1 MRNGGPTLRMG
12 KDVGKNREKWGKITD
27 VGMGKASPFP
37 HGPLHCLT
45 VPPRAPG
52 AALLLGLGVMVCLD
66 DVRRVSVK
74 I

>member
-1 MRNGGPTLRMG
+1 MR
-12 KDVGKNREKWGKITD
+12 VGKLSDAHGEKLPHFPTD
-27 VGMGKASPFP
+27 
-37 HGPLHCLT
+37 LHCLT

-66 DVRRVSVK
+66 DGRRVSVK